1 MNIEGGVRRVND
13 SPHARLFRKKALER
27 LSSPDQLDQLLE
39 ITSSKAWLALVA
51 VGFSLFLAVV
61 WGIKGSIPTKV
72 QGQGIIIKTGGV
84 FEIQSMSS
92 GQISQIVVSVGDII
106 EKGQVVANID
116 QPDLSNQLKA
126 MDEKISN
133 MSLRLKKVKDDTDV
147 EARMEYLEK
156 QKELLLST
164 IDSLVKKMGWYKERI
179 SSQKKL
185 LADGL
190 ITRTQLLSTQGDL
203 DMLSEQIEAKKN
215 DINSL
220 ELNKMDIVKNRD
232 LEIKNLTMQIEEA
245 QTSRSNL
252 SDNLMMTSNV
262 VSAYS
267 GRVVEVKVK
276 PGSLVSAGL
285 PLMTLEIAHENA
297 SLEAIVYISAM
308 SGKKVAVGMKADV
321 SPSTVKVEE
330 YGFMRGEVTYVSEYP
345 TTSQQMMMV
354 LQNKE
359 LVGALSQGG
368 APIEVRVKLL
378 PDPNTQSGYSW
389 SSPKGPPIDVQS
401 GTLCGGSVTVLEQ
414 KPITLVI
421 PWFKSKLGI
430 N

>member
-1 MNIEGGVRRVND
+1 VND

>member
-1 MNIEGGVRRVND
+1 MND